1 MASAT
6 RSSGAAIA
14 GRVLAIDYG
23 RRRLG
28 LALSDEGRMLA
39 RPLETLVRVNRQS
52 DLAHL
57 RRIVRE
63 QGVAQLVVGLPLRLD
78 GAAGDMAAEARA
90 FAARLGKA
98 VRLPVALVDERL
110 TSWEASEGPDASP
123 TKQSFAGS
131 RRARRELG
139 GERQE
144 RSQEWLRH
152 RGAASKAHRAPDG
165 VDSLAAALI
174 LEEFLR
180 REAGAR

>member
-1 MASAT
+1 MPSAAHN
-6 RSSGAAIA
+6 SGVSAA

-28 LALSDEGRMLA
+28 LALSDEGRLLV
-39 RPLETLVRVNRQS
+39 RPLETLVRVNRQA
-52 DLAHL
+52 DLARL

-63 QGVAQLVVGLPLRLD
+63 QEVKQLVVGLPLRLD
-78 GAAGDMAAEARA
+78 GTAGDMAAEARA
-90 FAARLGKA
+90 FAARVAKA

-110 TSWEASEGPDASP
+110 TSWEASEGPEANP
-123 TKQSFAGS
+123 TKQSFGGK
-131 RRARRELG
+131 RRGRADAPG
-139 GERQE
+139 GG
-144 RSQEWLRH
+144 
-152 RGAASKAHRAPDG
+152 GAASKAHRAPDG